1 MWEWREEVNTKHTQ
15 GGTAT
20 LLSPHSEIKG
30 DKGRYNRE
38 RRLTVK
44 GGHGVHMA
52 AVTTVSADRKKLTNT
67 KLRNKAKR

>member
-30 DKGRYNRE
+30 DKRRYNRE

>member
-1 MWEWREEVNTKHTQ
+1 MTKRVS
-15 GGTAT
+15 
-20 LLSPHSEIKG
+20 SPHSEIKG

-67 KLRNKAKR
+67 KLRNKAKRDRNNMTVTQ